1 MSKNRNRNQNK
12 VNAQDHAPDVTE
24 EVQGQTAVTE
34 PVDESPVELAPEDTN
49 AEQTQDEVVSESTLD
64 SAPVDAP
71 VESETAQSEVEVAA
85 QPVVTAKVTAPA
97 PTAKVNLPNQNRSQ
111 VGDPKYVSQVTTPAQ
126 RFIEVAL
133 KKDHS
138 VQEFNSCKVNVY
150 NSLRAA
156 IRYPD
161 ANNFIGSMNAF
172 LQLVREHR
180 DTAFHET
187 TFNMYTHRIELSEQA
202 LKELPRLM
210 SVFQVLASPD
220 AKNIGKLVDFS
231 SVFLTKVPEEQIARF
246 RMWALR

>member
-24 EVQGQTAVTE
+24 EVRVTE
-34 PVDESPVELAPEDTN
+34 PVEESLVAVDPEDTN
-49 AEQTQDEVVSESTLD
+49 TEQAQDEVTTDPAS
-64 SAPVDAP
+64 VDVP
-71 VESETAQSEVEVAA
+71 VESETAQPA
-85 QPVVTAKVTAPA
+85 VTAKVTAPA

-172 LQLVREHR
+172 LKLVREHR
-180 DTAFHET
+180 DTVFHET

-210 SVFQVLASPD
+210 SVFQVLASSD

-231 SVFLTKVPEEQIARF
+231 SVFLTKVSEEQIARF